1 MDGDPV
7 DEVKNRTNNRGVDVA
22 LELIGLPLT
31 QKQALQSVGPL
42 GRVVLVGLTDKSLSV
57 DTYKEILGN
66 EVELIG
72 SNDHLLHEL
81 PSLIEFAAHKVLD
94 VSNVVSRVIPLDA
107 DAINKT
113 LDALEKFDAGVR
125 TVIVP

>member
-1 MDGDPV
+1 
-7 DEVKNRTNNRGVDVA
+7 
-22 LELIGLPLT
+22 
-31 QKQALQSVGPL
+31 L
-42 GRVVLVGLTDKSLSV
+42 GRVVLVGLTDQSLSV

-81 PSLIEFAAHKVLD
+81 PSLIEFAAQKVLD
-94 VSNVVSRVIPLDA
+94 VSNVVTRIIPLDA
-107 DAINKT
+107 NAINQT

-125 TVIVP
+125 TVIIPEG